1 MSSKGKFHQ
10 LPRMFKHIKTVA
22 NRDMHAVKQLKT
34 QPELTALVKVTAVTE
49 LFSIYFIL
57 LVLGEGIEMGQISL
71 NEDT

>member
-1 MSSKGKFHQ
+1 
-10 LPRMFKHIKTVA
+10 MFKHIKTVA

>member
-1 MSSKGKFHQ
+1 
-10 LPRMFKHIKTVA
+10 MFKHIKTVA

-57 LVLGEGIEMGQISL
+57 LVLGEGIKMGQISL